1 MLVAY
6 NFKSD
11 LARIKKT
18 FPDAV
23 ELDKSEETIDKWNR
37 GEIKMLLAH
46 PASAGHGLNLQKGGA
61 LAVWFGLNWS
71 LELYQQFNA
80 RLHRQGQ
87 TRPVRI
93 IHLVAKS
100 DDEKK
105 AKFLDERVA
114 DVLKLKDATQDKLLQ
129 AMKAATIT
137 TRALRGAIGG

>member
-11 LARIKKT
+11 LARLLKA

-23 ELDKSEETIDKWNR
+23 VLDKSAETVSRWNS

-46 PASAGHGLNLQKGGA
+46 PASAGHGLNLQRGGS
-61 LAVWFGLNWS
+61 LAVWFGLTWS

-87 TRPVRI
+87 SKPVRI
-93 IHLVAKS
+93 VHIVS
-100 DDEKK
+100 EGTIDETVIK
-105 AKFLDERVA
+105 AIDGKGSVQNLLLNALKERIEG
-114 DVLKLKDATQDKLLQ
+114 ATNE
-129 AMKAATIT
+129 
-137 TRALRGAIGG
+137 R